1 MSFLRRRQ
9 GGRRQDTDDR
19 WRSFSV
25 PSEVFTGGF
34 PDEFTHTRFN
44 EYERI
49 PATSVASLPTPLTA
63 QSEDSPPSTPIDGP
77 TPTTAPATIPARPT
91 TVRPTLRV
99 VTTTNEED
107 ALETADTDNEL
118 VTAEPTSPAAATPTP
133 QTSRSPTTP
142 PPPPPTTNPSRSTQ
156 FDAEQLVSTS
166 SPEPTGAFTSQPAA
180 LVPQPTTLVTTTP
193 STLPAS
199 LPSNTLIDTSAS
211 SSPIPTALVGPNIPG
226 DGPPAF
232 GSQSGTIPPHPS
244 RPNTLAAALPPIIV
258 ILLLGGLLALYLR
271 RRHRRRRQHQQLST
285 HPLSEKLVPAYTYP
299 LADSGASTPVIGT
312 AVAVPYFHAHARA
325 TTPRFSAPTPAV
337 HVQSPSLASLHPT
350 PPAPVIIAPL
360 SRSNA
365 AYYSGIDTS
374 DAVSV
379 TPSGRAISAY
389 NRCSSEA
396 GHEEP
401 PPPYRP
407 RSVPS
412 ISESRN
418 SSLRLPEGL
427 RAMLVMERGR
437 QGQERE
443 HERGRTAEAGDR
455 RGERNPFEDPDAD
468 EGGVSDAEDGGVVDG
483 MGSRDMEEMSEVSEL
498 SYQSEGE
505 EAVPR
510 MGV

>member
-9 GGRRQDTDDR
+9 GGRRQHTDER
-19 WRSFSV
+19 WPPFSV
-25 PSEVFTGGF
+25 PSERYTGDF
-34 PDEFTHTRFN
+34 PPAEFTHFIEN
-44 EYERI
+44 ERI
-49 PATSVASLPTPLTA
+49 STNSVAPLPTPLTA
-63 QSEDSPPSTPIDGP
+63 QSEDSPPSTPVDTP
-77 TPTTAPATIPARPT
+77 TPSTTSATTLATLTP
-91 TVRPTLRV
+91 VRPTLRV
-99 VTTTNEED
+99 TTTTSEEE
-107 ALETADTDNEL
+107 ALETADADDEL
-118 VTAEPTSPAAATPTP
+118 ETVEPTSPTAATPTP
-133 QTSRSPTTP
+133 QTSRSPTP
-142 PPPPPTTNPSRSTQ
+142 PPPPSPTTNPSPSTQ
-156 FDAEQLVSTS
+156 FDAEQLASTS
-166 SPEPTGAFTSQPAA
+166 SPEPFEAFTSQPAA
-180 LVPQPTTLVTTTP
+180 LLPQSTTLVTTTP
-193 STLPAS
+193 PTLPAS
-199 LPSNTLIDTSAS
+199 LPSNSLANTPTS
-211 SSPIPTALVGPNIPG
+211 SSPVPTAVIGPNNAN
-226 DGPPAF
+226 DGPSAL
-232 GSQSGTIPPHPS
+232 GSAQSGTIPPHPS
-244 RPNTLAAALPPIIV
+244 RPNALAAALPP
-258 ILLLGGLLALYLR
+258 
-271 RRHRRRRQHQQLST
+271 T
-285 HPLSEKLVPAYTYP
+285 HPLSEKLVPAYTYT
-299 LADSGASTPVIGT
+299 ADSGASTPVIGT

-325 TTPRFSAPTPAV
+325 TAPRSSQPTPAV

-379 TPSGRAISAY
+379 TPSGGAISAY

-412 ISESRN
+412 ISGSRN

-437 QGQERE
+437 QGQERGQVQGPGVSAVQA
-443 HERGRTAEAGDR
+443 RD
-455 RGERNPFEDPDAD
+455 PFEDPGD
-468 EGGVSDAEDGGVVDG
+468 EGGMSDVEDGGPVDG

-498 SYQSEGE
+498 SYQSEAE

>member
-1 MSFLRRRQ
+1 
-9 GGRRQDTDDR
+9 
-19 WRSFSV
+19 
-25 PSEVFTGGF
+25 
-34 PDEFTHTRFN
+34 
-44 EYERI
+44 
-49 PATSVASLPTPLTA
+49 
-63 QSEDSPPSTPIDGP
+63 
-77 TPTTAPATIPARPT
+77 
-91 TVRPTLRV
+91 
-99 VTTTNEED
+99 
-107 ALETADTDNEL
+107 
-118 VTAEPTSPAAATPTP
+118 
-133 QTSRSPTTP
+133 
-142 PPPPPTTNPSRSTQ
+142 
-156 FDAEQLVSTS
+156 
-166 SPEPTGAFTSQPAA
+166 
-180 LVPQPTTLVTTTP
+180 
-193 STLPAS
+193 
-199 LPSNTLIDTSAS
+199 
-211 SSPIPTALVGPNIPG
+211 
-226 DGPPAF
+226 
-232 GSQSGTIPPHPS
+232 
-244 RPNTLAAALPPIIV
+244 
-258 ILLLGGLLALYLR
+258 LALYLR
-271 RRHRRRRQHQQLST
+271 RRRRRRQHQQLST

-299 LADSGASTPVIGT
+299 PADSGASTPVIGT

-325 TTPRFSAPTPAV
+325 TAPRFSTPTPAV

-412 ISESRN
+412 ISGSRN

-443 HERGRTAEAGDR
+443 HERGRTAEAGGR

-468 EGGVSDAEDGGVVDG
+468 GGGVSDAEDGGVVDG
-483 MGSRDMEEMSEVSEL
+483 MGSRDREEMSEV
-498 SYQSEGE
+498 
-505 EAVPR
+505 
-510 MGV
+510 